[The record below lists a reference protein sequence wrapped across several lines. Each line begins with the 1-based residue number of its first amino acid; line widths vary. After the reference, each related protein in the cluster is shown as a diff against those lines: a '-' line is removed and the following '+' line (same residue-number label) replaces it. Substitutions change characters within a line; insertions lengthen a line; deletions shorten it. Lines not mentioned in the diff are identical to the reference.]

1 MYDPFA
7 PNRLNRTVDPAALID
22 TDDMKNFLKV
32 DVSDDDTL
40 IDDLIGAAAAHMDG
54 RDGVLGRALLTQ
66 TWTLALD
73 DFPCETW
80 DDPYAGIRVPLPP
93 LQSVS
98 SITYLDGQG
107 VEQTLATSV
116 YAVDTASQPGIIS
129 LKSGQSWPG
138 VQDVRNAVTITFVAG
153 YGDTASALPRPLRL
167 AAQQLVATWYDNRPS
182 VVIGTISSV
191 LPHAFPRLIAPY
203 VVHY

>member
-7 PNRLNRTVDPAALID
+7 SNRLARTVDPAALIS
-22 TDDMKNFLKV
+22 TSDMKDFLRV
-32 DVSDDDTL
+32 DINDDDTL
-40 IDDLIGAAAAHMDG
+40 IDDLIAAAAAHMDG

-80 DDPYAGIRVPLPP
+80 DDPFAGIRVPLPP
-93 LQSVS
+93 LQSVT

-107 VEQTLATSV
+107 DSQTLATSV
-116 YAVDTASQPGIIS
+116 YAVDTTSQPGVIS
-129 LKSGQSWPG
+129 LKSGQSWPS

-153 YGDTASALPRPLRL
+153 YGATAAALPRPLRL
-167 AAQQLVATWYDNRPS
+167 AAQQLVATWYDNRAS
-182 VVIGTISSV
+182 VVAGSHGK
-191 LPHAFPRLIAPY
+191 LPHGFERLIAPY

>member
-7 PNRLNRTVDPAALID
+7 PSRLTRTVDPAALIS
-22 TDDMKNFLKV
+22 TDDMKGYLKV
-32 DVSDDDTL
+32 DYNDDDTL
-40 IDDLIGAAAAHMDG
+40 IDDLIAAAAAHMDG

-98 SITYLDGQG
+98 SITYLDGLG

-129 LKSGQSWPG
+129 LKNGQSWPS

-153 YGDTASALPRPLRL
+153 YGATDAALPRPLRL
-167 AAQQLVATWYDNRPS
+167 AAQQLVATWYDNRGS
-182 VVIGTISSV
+182 VVIGTISSA